1 VSAAAV
7 DGNGIGTYNV
17 TIDRTGLADNDYS
30 GTITFT
36 LSNATTV
43 TVDVAM
49 QVRSTGDQ
57 IGDTGYMYILLVD
70 PDTLNTIGQVDLGAT
85 GGVYDYTFASVAA
98 GSYYV
103 IGGSDVDNDGFIC
116 DIGETCGSYPV
127 LNEQFVL
134 DVTGSRTDIDF
145 TSSVISGVTTNRA
158 SAIAGRPVEGF
169 KLLPDTDRTHKAV
182 SRR

>member
-1 VSAAAV
+1 V
-7 DGNGIGTYNV
+7 
-17 TIDRTGLADNDYS
+17 
-30 GTITFT
+30 
-36 LSNATTV
+36 
-43 TVDVAM
+43 
-49 QVRSTGDQ
+49 
-57 IGDTGYMYILLVD
+57 
-70 PDTLNTIGQVDLGAT
+70 
-85 GGVYDYTFASVAA
+85 
-98 GSYYV
+98 
-103 IGGSDVDNDGFIC
+103 GGSDVDNDGFIC

-158 SAIAGRPVEGF
+158 SAIAGRPVDGF